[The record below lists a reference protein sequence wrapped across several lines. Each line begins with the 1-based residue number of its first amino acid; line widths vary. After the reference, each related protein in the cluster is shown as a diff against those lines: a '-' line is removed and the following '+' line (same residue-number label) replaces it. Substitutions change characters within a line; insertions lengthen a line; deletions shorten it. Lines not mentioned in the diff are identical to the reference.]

1 MNLQR
6 VVEHCPAHM
15 SGADMYALC
24 SDAMMAAIKRRTV
37 SMETGGSSRVPCA
50 LSDVLTQVFA
60 SVTGVDSEDSPL
72 RLHDDDFTAAL
83 ETLRPSVSAEE
94 LVRYRRLQQHLEG
107 RSRGDTPVG
116 RYEDHT

>member
-1 MNLQR
+1 MNLQQ
-6 VVEHCPAHM
+6 VVERCPAHM

-37 SMETGGSSRVPCA
+37 SMETGGSSRVTCT
-50 LSDVLTQVFA
+50 LSDVLTQVFV

-72 RLHDDDFTAAL
+72 RLQDDDFTAAL

-107 RSRGDTPVG
+107 QSCGDTCGKV
-116 RYEDHT
+116 